1 MPDNSLDK
9 SFFTDLMKD
18 TDFKL
23 ASTGSLMH
31 SRIKVTTPLYVINC
45 IYGGGLPLG
54 IISEI
59 SGGPGSGKSTFLYQC
74 AGNYQKQYPDGV
86 VVIYDMETS
95 MDNNRLETLGVDTE
109 RVLRLPA
116 TSMEDAFASMFKM
129 LNKLSKLVEDHPEI
143 SSFQIYD
150 SISAGGTEKQHQSAN
165 AGNSAF
171 NAGSMMEAP
180 RIIKQNLSNV
190 LPYLEKFPIYI
201 GLINQVFTQG
211 VGTYAP
217 KLGSGGG
224 MGLKHICHAHITFG
238 SPKDVFEGTFL
249 VGTQSTVK
257 LEKSKLSPKM
267 VEIPCYIDV
276 TQGGRIDEVDSFVN
290 YLINPSVNIINMTKG
305 WYSFGDFIKNDMIN
319 KYSQL
324 SNSSILSTFMNKK
337 YRKSELYNLIHED
350 VDLLNLLQISL
361 IDFIDN
367 IYPAQRTVNGDYQKE
382 LIEKCSYFNEKSPAD
397 TIKEFINSE
406 N

>member
-1 MPDNSLDK
+1 MSDINLDND
-9 SFFTDLMKD
+9 FFTDLMKD

-31 SRIKVTTPLYVINC
+31 SRKKVITPLYVINC
-45 IYGGGLPLG
+45 IYGGGLPLS

-74 AGNYQKQYPDGV
+74 LGNYQRQYPEGV
-86 VVIYDMETS
+86 GVIYDMESST
-95 MDNNRLETLGVDTE
+95 DNDRLSVLGVDPDKI
-109 RVLRLPA
+109 LRLPA
-116 TSMEDAFASMFKM
+116 TSLEDAFASMFKM
-129 LNKLSKLVEDHPEI
+129 LNKLEKLLADYPDI

-150 SISAGGTEKQHQSAN
+150 SLSSGGTNKQHQAVES
-165 AGNSAF
+165 GNSAF
-171 NAGSMMEAP
+171 NSGSMMEAP

-190 LPYLEKFPIYI
+190 FPYLEKLPVYL

-224 MGLKHICHAHITFG
+224 MGLKHLCHAHISFG
-238 SPKDVFEGTFL
+238 VPKDVYEGNFL

-290 YLINPSVNIINMTKG
+290 YLTNPNINIINMTKG
-305 WYSFGDFIKNDMIN
+305 WYSMGDFIKVNMIE
-319 KYSQL
+319 KYPEL
-324 SNSSILSTFMNKK
+324 SKSSLLSSIMTKK
-337 YRKSELYNLIHED
+337 YRKSDLYNMIHED
-350 VDLLNLLQISL
+350 VDLLNLLQVAL

-367 IYPAQRTVNGDYQKE
+367 IYTAQRKVNGHYQEE
-382 LIEKCSYFNEKSPAD
+382 LINKCSYFNEKSVGD
-397 TIKEFINSE
+397 NIKELINS
-406 N
+406 